1 MNAIRWSAL
10 ITLAALAALAM
21 GCAQDTTATAAQPT
35 RQVQAPYADQA
46 AQGSK
51 SDVRVYI
58 INAPAGNSLPDGET
72 ATLLDLGDPNGRIA
86 AVKETT
92 SAETG
97 SAVKDTRAG
106 YVQSGFTLNI
116 HTGGSSTGA
125 QATGATGSQASTPGA
140 SITQSPNQEPRA
152 NVTTPIA
159 VGLPGSAP
167 QATGTGALEGG
178 TATTTA
184 DQQAELRTA
193 MIKAAGGDPT
203 ALRNLF
209 EQLFGETLPVSTTM
223 PALEGP

>member
-10 ITLAALAALAM
+10 ITLAVFAALAA
-21 GCAQDTTATAAQPT
+21 GCAQDTTATSAQPT
-35 RQVQAPYADQA
+35 RQIQAPVADQA

-58 INAPAGNSLPDGET
+58 VNAPGGNSLPDDGNG
-72 ATLLDLGDPNGRIA
+72 ALLDLANPEN
-86 AVKETT
+86 AVASIGETSST
-92 SAETG
+92 ETG

-140 SITQSPNQEPRA
+140 SISQSPNQEPRA

-178 TATTTA
+178 SATTTA
-184 DQQAELRTA
+184 DQQAQLRTA
-193 MIKAAGGDPT
+193 LIKAASGDLS
-203 ALRNLF
+203 ALQTVF
-209 EQLFGETLPVSTTM
+209 QQLFGETLPVSTM
-223 PALEGP
+223 PAKE